1 MFTLRSLATSSP
13 LLRGILLTNAR
24 GNWEPLLKSPTRANL
39 LISRKY
45 ASQEQIDRYTR
56 RTGSMRSRLR
66 RSGLQSYREIIGPE
80 GEVARVIENPKG
92 IVQRSDLIAPILEN
106 PEIMIRREI
115 EIIGLAVG
123 YEQANRYTLMSRG
136 RVLLGNMEEVDRG
149 FLTFITRQLYR
160 LHRPFT
166 VRAYDVYGNHIL
178 TLRRKFSWI
187 NSRLQV
193 FLPPNENGVEVL
205 VGESHQRWH
214 LWRRQYN
221 LFLRDGEE
229 SFNQFAII
237 DAPFLAYRFDLLD
250 EQKRLMGVVQRQW
263 MGIGTEVFTDVGEY
277 VLSMDSAST
286 AESVADEKVQ
296 GMTLDERAVMLA
308 TSISIDFDYFSRH
321 SGRGGIIEP

>member
-1 MFTLRSLATSSP
+1 MLALRSLRSNPYHP
-13 LLRGILLTNAR
+13 LSMWTLTTNATR
-24 GNWEPLLKSPTRANL
+24 CSKQLFTSPTGAILRA
-39 LISRKY
+39 SRTY

-56 RTGSMRSRLR
+56 KTGSLRSRFK
-66 RSGLQSYREIIGPE
+66 RSGLQSYREVVGPE
-80 GEVARVIENPKG
+80 GEVARVIDDPRG
-92 IVQRSDLIAPILEN
+92 IIQRSDLVTPILEN
-106 PEIMIRREI
+106 PELVIRREI

-123 YEQANRYTLMSRG
+123 YEQANRYTLMSRD
-136 RVLLGNMEEVDRG
+136 RVLFGSMEEVDQG
-149 FLTFITRQLYR
+149 FLSFITRQLYR

-166 VRAYDVYGNHIL
+166 VRAYDVFGNHIL
-178 TLRRKFSWI
+178 TLRRRFSWI

-193 FLPPNENGVEVL
+193 FLPRNENSEEVL
-205 VGESHQRWH
+205 IGESHQRWH
-214 LWRRQYN
+214 PWRRQYN
-221 LFLRDGEE
+221 LFLREE
-229 SFNQFAII
+229 SFTQFAII
-237 DAPFLAYRFDLLD
+237 NAPFLAYRFDLLN
-250 EQKRLMGVVQRQW
+250 EQSRLLGIVWRQW